1 MRLYTLRDKSLIS
14 KFIGHANESSQM
26 RATFSDDGE
35 YVISGSEDARIVV
48 WNAEPRYQ
56 KRSLFWR
63 KGSSEQ
69 VRACEWW
76 EAHSRAITVAIFAP
90 SSVKNR
96 LQSVG
101 LRPIL
106 AGGAGGDSL
115 GAMAEGAIIVA
126 ADLNGKV
133 KVYENNVLLEAW
145 LKG

>member
-14 KFIGHANESSQM
+14 KFIGHTNESSQI

-35 YVISGSEDARIVV
+35 YVISGSEDARIVI
-48 WNAEPRYQ
+48 WNTEPRYQ

-63 KGSSEQ
+63 RSGSEQ

-76 EAHSRAITVAIFAP
+76 EAHSRAVTVAIFAP
-90 SSVKNR
+90 SSAKNR

-101 LRPIL
+101 LRPVL
-106 AGGAGGDSL
+106 ATGATGDSL
-115 GAMAEGAIIVA
+115 AAMAEGTIIVA

-133 KVYENNVLLEAW
+133 KVYENNVLLESW

>member
-1 MRLYTLRDKSLIS
+1 MRLYTLQDKSLIS
-14 KFIGHANESSQM
+14 KFIGHTNESSQI

-35 YVISGSEDARIVV
+35 YVISGSEDARIVI

-63 KGSSEQ
+63 RGNLEQ

-76 EAHSRAITVAIFAP
+76 EAHSRAVTVAIFAP
-90 SSVKNR
+90 STVKNR

-101 LRPIL
+101 LRPVL
-106 AGGAGGDSL
+106 ATGTAGDSL
-115 GAMAEGAIIVA
+115 ASMAEGAIIVA

-133 KVYENNVLLEAW
+133 KVYESNVLLESW